1 MIGNNI
7 IPLSFNADL
16 TTNYGYG
23 GLSDYLAGAASNYC
37 VMEIV
42 APSDRMVY
50 VMSTTIRQTGDWYAY
65 KTDGSI
71 ITSGAESLP
80 LTLVNQ
86 RGSFDC
92 TSTLRA
98 GLTTAVNPV
107 HGFLNSFAVGT
118 GIGTHRD
125 LPMPVVLK
133 PGETFTL
140 KGETL
145 NQATLFGVEW
155 LEFIS
160 K

>member
-7 IPLSFNADL
+7 IPVSFNADL
-16 TTNYGYG
+16 TTNYAFG
-23 GLSDYLAGAASNYC
+23 GLSDWLAAAVSNYS
-37 VMEIV
+37 VLEIT
-42 APSDRMVY
+42 APSDRVVY
-50 VMSTTIRQTGDWYAY
+50 ITSTTSRQGGDWYAY

-71 ITSGAESLP
+71 ITSASAVLP

-92 TSTLRA
+92 TSTVTA
-98 GLTTAVNPV
+98 GLTTAANPV
-107 HGFLNSFAVGT
+107 HGFLNSIDS

-125 LPMPVVLK
+125 VPMPIIVR

-140 KGETL
+140 KGESTNTGTL
-145 NQATLFGVEW
+145 LGVEW
-155 LEFIS
+155 LEFIA